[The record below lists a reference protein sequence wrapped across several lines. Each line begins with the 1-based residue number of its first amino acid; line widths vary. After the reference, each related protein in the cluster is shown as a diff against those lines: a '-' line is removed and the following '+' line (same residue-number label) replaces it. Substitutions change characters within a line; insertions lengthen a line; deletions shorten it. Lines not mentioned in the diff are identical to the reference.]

1 MWLYPPRVTTV
12 DEICASKDL
21 QDLYM
26 APLEW
31 LFDII
36 GNPITNRRPER
47 FGIPFETEMVYEFNT
62 QDIVNASEG
71 LKDCR
76 KRGFKHGQAFWRAMV
91 AFNAIPR
98 DPEETFRIEYAV
110 TELVDVRLGRRG
122 KGQSGEYEATFE
134 DEYVEIDGND
144 TLGVVFDQWL
154 SETNEDTERQ
164 ADVIRQ
170 YVSNDMGVE
179 L

>member
-1 MWLYPPRVTTV
+1 
-12 DEICASKDL
+12 
-21 QDLYM
+21 
-26 APLEW
+26 
-31 LFDII
+31 
-36 GNPITNRRPER
+36 
-47 FGIPFETEMVYEFNT
+47 
-62 QDIVNASEG
+62 
-71 LKDCR
+71 
-76 KRGFKHGQAFWRAMV
+76 MV

-170 YVSNDMGVE
+170 YVSNEMGVE